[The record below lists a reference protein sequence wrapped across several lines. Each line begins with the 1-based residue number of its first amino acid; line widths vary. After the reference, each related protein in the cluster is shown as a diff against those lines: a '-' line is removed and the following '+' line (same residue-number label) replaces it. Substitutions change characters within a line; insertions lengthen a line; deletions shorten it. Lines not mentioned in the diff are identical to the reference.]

1 MRVRMIHN
9 TYVTICVYEHN
20 YISYNLIVCYE
31 HLPSTR
37 LHQPAPPISSAR
49 ADSVAGRGK
58 PVDTN
63 GVHAA
68 R

>member
-31 HLPSTR
+31 HLPSPR